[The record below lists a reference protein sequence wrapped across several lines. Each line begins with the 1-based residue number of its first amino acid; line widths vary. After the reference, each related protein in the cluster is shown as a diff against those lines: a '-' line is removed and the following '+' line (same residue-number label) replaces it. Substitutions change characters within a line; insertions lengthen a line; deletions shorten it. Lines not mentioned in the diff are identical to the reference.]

1 MVIYQHQ
8 QQVEIIREGESNMS
22 NAEIANLMKK
32 EGIFQ
37 WQIAKRLN
45 MHETSLSR
53 WFRSELTQEQQQR
66 ILGAIEEIRL
76 ERIANG

>member
-1 MVIYQHQ
+1 MTNK
-8 QQVEIIREGESNMS
+8 EIV
-22 NAEIANLMKK
+22 NLMKK
-32 EGIFQ
+32 ESIFQ

-45 MHETSLSR
+45 LHETSLSR

-76 ERIANG
+76 ERIAKG

>member
-1 MVIYQHQ
+1 MIEWHHQ
-8 QQVEIIREGESNMS
+8 QQVEIIREGESYMS
-22 NAEIANLMKK
+22 NAEIVNLMKK

-45 MHETSLSR
+45 LHETSFSR

-76 ERIANG
+76 ERIAQG